1 TGSLSPP
8 IKPRDQ
14 TRSAN
19 EALER
24 CKTKPVAFAVR
35 TNIEYVPSSDDLCP
49 IAKAAI
55 SFKTKEFLHIKDVIY
70 KCS

>member
-1 TGSLSPP
+1 MTAATSLSPP
-8 IKPRDQ
+8 IKLRDQ

-35 TNIEYVPSSDDLCP
+35 TNIDYIPAPDDLCP

-55 SFKTKEFLHIKDVIY
+55 SFKTKEFLHIKDV
-70 KCS
+70 K